1 MTPLHVAAEKG
12 DRLDIVKYL
21 IGKGADIN
29 IKDYSGV
36 RYGPSHCSCIC
47 DMMDRYFMKI
57 TVQSYKY
64 AFIVWQTCRPR
75 NLQLKSIVRCG
86 CGQ

>member
-12 DRLDIVKYL
+12 DRLDIVEYL

-36 RYGPSHCSCIC
+36 R
-47 DMMDRYFMKI
+47 
-57 TVQSYKY
+57 
-64 AFIVWQTCRPR
+64 
-75 NLQLKSIVRCG
+75 
-86 CGQ
+86 